1 MRAYDLIFKKRNGGT
16 LTREEIEFFV
26 RSFTRGDIPDY
37 QAAAFLMAVYFRGM
51 DGRETADLTL
61 AMAASGSSLDLSSVP
76 GVKVDKHSTGGVGDG
91 VSLLLAPLV
100 AACGVPVPMMSGRG
114 LAHTG
119 GTLDKL
125 ESIPGFRVGLTAQ
138 EFARNLKEIGV
149 AMMGQT
155 PEIAPADRKLYALR
169 DVTATVE
176 NLSLITASILSK
188 KLAEGCDALVL
199 DVKWGS
205 GAFMGD
211 KKSAAALARSM
222 VRIGKRCK
230 RRVVALL
237 TDMNEPLGAAVGN
250 SLEVEQAVD
259 ILQGKET
266 PLTKDIIELTEVLAG
281 WMLFL
286 GGKAGDSKEG
296 RGKIRQARRDGRG
309 LSKFKEMVAIQGGDP
324 AVADRPRQVLPQ
336 ARHSA
341 TVVSPW
347 KGTIGSMQSRVI
359 GTASMVL
366 GAGRETQESR
376 IDPAAGILLLK
387 KTGAAVE
394 RGEPLAE
401 LRSSDDSKLAEAGR
415 MFLSALKIGKLRPK
429 PKTLVHAVL
438 R

>member
-1 MRAYDLIFKKRNGGT
+1 MRAYDLIFKKRGGGVLST
-16 LTREEIEFFV
+16 EEIEFFV
-26 RSFTRGDIPDY
+26 RGFTKGEIPDY
-37 QAAAFLMAVYFRGM
+37 QASALLMAVYFRGM
-51 DGRETADLTL
+51 DGRETADLTRL
-61 AMAASGSSLDLSSVP
+61 MAESGASLDLSSVP
-76 GVKVDKHSTGGVGDG
+76 GIKVDKHSTGGVGDG
-91 VSLLLAPLV
+91 ISLVLAPLA

-114 LAHTG
+114 LGHTG

-125 ESIPGFRVGLTAQ
+125 EAIPGFRVGLSAP
-138 EFARNLKEIGV
+138 EFVKNLKAIGV

-205 GAFMGD
+205 GAFMAD

-237 TDMNEPLGAAVGN
+237 TDMNDPLGAAVGN
-250 SLEVEQAVD
+250 ALEVEQAVE

-266 PLTKDIIELTEVLAG
+266 PLTRDFIALTEVLGG

-286 GGKAGDSKEG
+286 GGKAGSSKEG
-296 RGKIRQARRDGRG
+296 AVKIRKARLDGSG
-309 LSKFKEMVAIQGGDP
+309 LRKFKEMVALQGGDP
-324 AVADRPRQVLPQ
+324 AVAERPRQVLPQ
-336 ARHSA
+336 ARCSK
-341 TVVSPW
+341 TVASPW
-347 KGTIGSMQSRVI
+347 KGTVGSMQSRVI

-366 GAGRETQESR
+366 GAGRSTHDAK
-376 IDPAAGILLLK
+376 IDPSAGIVLFK
-387 KTGAAVE
+387 KTGDAVE

-401 LRSSDDSKLAEAGR
+401 LRASDEKKIAEAEGL
-415 MFLSALKIGKLRPK
+415 FLSAVRIGKLRPR
-429 PKTLVHAVL
+429 PRPLVGSVI